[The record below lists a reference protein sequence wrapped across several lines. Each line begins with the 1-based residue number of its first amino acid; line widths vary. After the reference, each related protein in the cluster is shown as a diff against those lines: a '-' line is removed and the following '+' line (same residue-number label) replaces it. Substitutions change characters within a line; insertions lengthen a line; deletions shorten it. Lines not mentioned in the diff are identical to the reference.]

1 MVVGAARTT
10 TILVM
15 DDSFFVK
22 SKRPAALMAALLAGA
37 WTMEIRGEEAAG
49 CVHDSVERDA
59 AIRLQVFLDRANFSP
74 GKITGR
80 FGPLTSKALMF
91 YRQSRGEVFLP
102 PDESGEGRRS
112 DVLDMSGL
120 DLASVEPVLIAYRVT
135 EADLQNIGKLPEA
148 RDAQAKLPFLPYTN
162 PAEAIAEKFHTDVDF
177 LVELNPGRMGCIQAG
192 DTLMVPNVEPFD
204 LSALRASK
212 AEANG
217 AKTAKEDAPSETV
230 SDVEIQVHVEE
241 HMLTVYEGGRLVAAF
256 PVTVGSEETAS
267 PVGEWRVNGVAT
279 LPTFRYDE
287 RMLKYGEHSEDFHRL
302 PPGPNSPAGVAWIA
316 LNKKGIGIHG
326 TEDPDTVGRAVSH
339 GCVRLANWDIVRLAA
354 RAKNGMSVVIR

>member
-1 MVVGAARTT
+1 
-10 TILVM
+10 M
-15 DDSFFVK
+15 DDSSFVK
-22 SKRPAALMAALLAGA
+22 SKQQAALMVALLAGV
-37 WTMEIRGEEAAG
+37 WTMEVRGEETHG
-49 CVHDSVERDA
+49 CVHDSVERDE
-59 AIRLQVFLDRANFSP
+59 AIRLQVFLDRANFAP
-74 GKITGR
+74 GKINGR
-80 FGPLTSKALMF
+80 FGPLTFKALSL
-91 YRQSRGEVFLP
+91 YRQSRGEAFLP

-112 DVLDMSGL
+112 DIPDLSGL
-120 DLASVEPVLIAYRVT
+120 DLASVEPALIAYTVT
-135 EADLQNIGKLPEA
+135 EADLQNVGKLPEA
-148 RDAQAKLPFLPYTN
+148 REAQAKMPFLPYTN

-177 LVELNPGRMGCIQAG
+177 LVELNPGRMGSIQAG

-217 AKTAKEDAPSETV
+217 PKTVKENPANETAPE
-230 SDVEIQVHVEE
+230 VEVRVNIKE
-241 HMLTVYEGGRLVAAF
+241 HMLTVYEGGKLVAAF
-256 PVTVGSEETAS
+256 PVTVGSDETAS

-316 LNKKGIGIHG
+316 LNKKGIGVHG
-326 TEDPDTVGRAVSH
+326 TDDPDTVGRAVSH
-339 GCVRLANWDIVRLAA
+339 GCVRLANWDIARLAA